1 MESFFSHCKVR
12 RKNILKEDEFIY
24 SFIAGLSGGIIMS
37 ITDLILTKLN
47 YVENAYYD
55 WAYSL
60 ITGFSSNNFLE
71 LITGQ
76 ITHYIFAGC
85 LGILFSLFIKKIG
98 TKYILFKG
106 WFFGVVVWFSVH
118 VIVNLFHFQ
127 PLNKIPLSQVI
138 SDLITASIFG
148 ITLVNVYFYLKRKS

>member
-1 MESFFSHCKVR
+1 M
-12 RKNILKEDEFIY
+12 KEDKFIY

-37 ITDLILTKLN
+37 IPDIILTEFN

-60 ITGFSSNNFLE
+60 VTGFNSHNLLE
-71 LITGQ
+71 LIVGQ
-76 ITHYIFAGC
+76 LTHYIFAGC
-85 LGILFSLFIKKIG
+85 LGILFSFFIEKIG
-98 TKYILFKG
+98 PEYLLPKG

-138 SDLITASIFG
+138 SDFITASIFG
-148 ITLVNVYFYLKRKS
+148 ITLVKIYFYLKRKS